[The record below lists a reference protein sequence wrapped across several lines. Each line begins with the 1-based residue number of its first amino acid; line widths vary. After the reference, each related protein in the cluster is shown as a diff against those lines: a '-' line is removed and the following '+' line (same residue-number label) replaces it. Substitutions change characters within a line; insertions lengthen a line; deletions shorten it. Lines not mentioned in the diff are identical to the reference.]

1 MEFQEKGKVTD
12 ALKKY
17 TRDLTKDAKDNKLD
31 PVIGREEE
39 ISRVIQILSRK
50 TKNNPV
56 LIGEPGVGKTA
67 IVEGLAQ
74 RIVKGDVPT
83 LLKDKRILE
92 LDMGSLMAGAM
103 YMGDYESRV
112 KAVVNEIQKSNGEI
126 ILFIDELHLIVGA
139 GKTGNN
145 SGMDVSNLLKPALAR
160 GELKAIGSTT
170 LNEYRQYIEKD
181 AALERR
187 FQRVLVSEPTI
198 DQTISILRGLKDR
211 FETYH
216 GVRIHDNALVSA
228 AKLSS
233 RYITDRYLPD
243 KAIDLVDEACA
254 SIKTELASIPIELDQ
269 VNRKVMQLEIET
281 SALEKEKDE
290 LKAYD
295 QEKLKKWQEDEIAKY
310 KKKAEEEA
318 GKIFRPTS
326 GTMWILDH
334 QTSPNET
341 GSNKFYF
348 GTNSHVAKAINDNLS
363 SMSLTRIDKSV
374 GIGQTLK
381 LNSLDP
387 NFKTFHFS
395 GDLKQAIDVIFH
407 ATDFIEED
415 QRPTEFLESKQKE
428 KFKNTGIYADFAVI
442 EIDFDKLLKNYKDN
456 NGNSSNSNFWVQKQG
471 QPITD
476 IYKDKEVK
484 DIVLDITNEYA
495 KLDEKDKVRFKSSS
509 YLEKEQY
516 PTIER
521 MISFNP
527 NNKTDLDKF
536 NSLESLYILGYP
548 SAKDDYYFD
557 KYEDQNQEA
566 IKKLDFSLWTNSD
579 QRYYNQASRKEGYP
593 QKYPNYLLDKG
604 EFLSY
609 QIGYRS
615 FIDKPGLTDA
625 FIASSRVGD
634 KLYKLNKKEY
644 FQYGLQIM
652 PRFYAP
658 SGGASGSSVRN
669 NKNELIG
676 VFHAANGSAKTG
688 LATVFRSPG
697 YNYQGLFGKYNLAE
711 YDLIYGGAKHQI
723 NSYRYSL
730 FRKYQNQSD
739 FKTALFKEGLDRNKG
754 IPEQFKFKENNFS
767 KDHSKYFKK

>member
-83 LLKDKRILE
+83 LLKNKRILE

-112 KAVVNEIQKSNGEI
+112 KAVVSEIQKSNGEI

-254 SIKTELASIPIELDQ
+254 SIRTELASVPIELDQ

-281 SALEKEKDE
+281 SALEKEKDDKSKE
-290 LKAYD
+290 R
-295 QEKLKKWQEDEIAKY
+295 WQEAKKELDSLKIEQANLNQKWEKEKEELSKINSLKSSIESLKQELETAQNDGNYKRAGEIQYSLLPSLEKNLALFEKQSGSKMISEEVTEHEIAKVVSKSTGILVDRLISSEKEKLLNLEDLL
-310 KKKAEEEA
+310 KKYVKGQDQAIKAVTSAIMRSRSGIKNPDKPIGSFLFLGPTGVGKTEVARSLADILFNSPKKMIRLDMSEYMEKHSVAKLIGAPPGYVGYEEGGRLTEA
-318 GKIFRPTS
+318 VRRNPYSIILFDEIEKAHSDVFNILLQ
-326 GTMWILDH
+326 ILDDGRL
-334 QTSPNET
+334 T
-341 GSNKFYF
+341 
-348 GTNSHVAKAINDNLS
+348 D
-363 SMSLTRIDKSV
+363 SLGKTID
-374 GIGQTLK
+374 
-381 LNSLDP
+381 
-387 NFKTFHFS
+387 
-395 GDLKQAIDVIFH
+395 
-407 ATDFIEED
+407 
-415 QRPTEFLESKQKE
+415 
-428 KFKNTGIYADFAVI
+428 FKNTIIVMTSNIASQYLLTNDEFAKVDDQKI
-442 EIDFDKLLKNYKDN
+442 QEELNQVFRPEFLNRIDNIVYFNALSVQTIGEIVDK
-456 NGNSSNSNFWVQKQG
+456 
-471 QPITD
+471 
-476 IYKDKEVK
+476 
-484 DIVLDITNEYA
+484 VLDELATR
-495 KLDEKDKVRFKSSS
+495 LQDEQNYFINFSEEAR
-509 YLEKEQY
+509 
-516 PTIER
+516 
-521 MISFNP
+521 
-527 NNKTDLDKF
+527 NKII
-536 NSLESLYILGYP
+536 N
-548 SAKDDYYFD
+548 
-557 KYEDQNQEA
+557 
-566 IKKLDFSLWTNSD
+566 
-579 QRYYNQASRKEGYP
+579 EGY
-593 QKYPNYLLDKG
+593 D
-604 EFLSY
+604 
-609 QIGYRS
+609 R
-615 FIDKPGLTDA
+615 
-625 FIASSRVGD
+625 
-634 KLYKLNKKEY
+634 
-644 FQYGLQIM
+644 
-652 PRFYAP
+652 
-658 SGGASGSSVRN
+658 
-669 NKNELIG
+669 
-676 VFHAANGSAKTG
+676 
-688 LATVFRSPG
+688 
-697 YNYQGLFGKYNLAE
+697 LFGARPIKRYIEKNIE
-711 YDLIYGGAKHQI
+711 TLIAHHIISGFLI
-723 NSYRYSL
+723 ENTRYIIDV
-730 FRKYQNQSD
+730 KNNQFVLEE
-739 FKTALFKEGLDRNKG
+739 FK
-754 IPEQFKFKENNFS
+754 QFN
-767 KDHSKYFKK
+767 

>member
-281 SALEKEKDE
+281 SALEKEKDDKSKERWQEAKKE
-290 LKAYD
+290 LDSLKIEQAT
-295 QEKLKKWQEDEIAKY
+295 LNKKWEKEKEELSKINLVKSSIENLKQELETAQNDGNYKRAGEIKYSLLPSLEKSLALFETQTGAKMISEEVTEQEIAKVVSKSTGILVDKLISSEKERLLNLEDLL
-310 KKKAEEEA
+310 KKYVKGQDQAIKAVTSAIMRSRSGIKNPDKPIGSFLFLGPTGVGKTEVARSLADILFNSPKKMIRLDMSEYMEKHSVAKLIGAPPGYVGYEEGGRLTEA
-318 GKIFRPTS
+318 VRRNPYSIILFDEIEKAHSDVFNILLQ
-326 GTMWILDH
+326 ILDDGRL
-334 QTSPNET
+334 T
-341 GSNKFYF
+341 
-348 GTNSHVAKAINDNLS
+348 D
-363 SMSLTRIDKSV
+363 SLGKTID
-374 GIGQTLK
+374 
-381 LNSLDP
+381 
-387 NFKTFHFS
+387 
-395 GDLKQAIDVIFH
+395 
-407 ATDFIEED
+407 
-415 QRPTEFLESKQKE
+415 
-428 KFKNTGIYADFAVI
+428 FKNTIIVMTSNIASQYLLTSDDFVQIDDQKIQAELNQTFRPEFLNRIDNIVYFNALSVQTI
-442 EIDFDKLLKNYKDN
+442 GEIVDK
-456 NGNSSNSNFWVQKQG
+456 F
-471 QPITD
+471 
-476 IYKDKEVK
+476 
-484 DIVLDITNEYA
+484 
-495 KLDEKDKVRFKSSS
+495 LDELITRLQD
-509 YLEKEQY
+509 EQNY
-516 PTIER
+516 FINFSEEAR
-521 MISFNP
+521 
-527 NNKTDLDKF
+527 NKII
-536 NSLESLYILGYP
+536 N
-548 SAKDDYYFD
+548 
-557 KYEDQNQEA
+557 
-566 IKKLDFSLWTNSD
+566 
-579 QRYYNQASRKEGYP
+579 EGY
-593 QKYPNYLLDKG
+593 D
-604 EFLSY
+604 
-609 QIGYRS
+609 R
-615 FIDKPGLTDA
+615 
-625 FIASSRVGD
+625 
-634 KLYKLNKKEY
+634 
-644 FQYGLQIM
+644 
-652 PRFYAP
+652 
-658 SGGASGSSVRN
+658 
-669 NKNELIG
+669 
-676 VFHAANGSAKTG
+676 
-688 LATVFRSPG
+688 
-697 YNYQGLFGKYNLAE
+697 LFGARPIKRYIEKNIE
-711 YDLIYGGAKHQI
+711 TLIAHYIISGLI
-723 NSYRYSL
+723 SESTRYL
-730 FRKYQNQSD
+730 IDVKNNQFILEE
-739 FKTALFKEGLDRNKG
+739 FK
-754 IPEQFKFKENNFS
+754 QFN
-767 KDHSKYFKK
+767 

>member
-281 SALEKEKDE
+281 SALEKEKDDKSKERWQEAKKE
-290 LKAYD
+290 LDSLKIEQAT
-295 QEKLKKWQEDEIAKY
+295 LNKKWEKEKEELSKINLVKSSIENLKQELETAQNDGNYKRAGEIKYSLLPSLEKNLALFETQTGAKMISEEVTEQEIAKVVSKSTGILVDKLISSEKERLLNLEDLL
-310 KKKAEEEA
+310 KKYVKGQDQAIKAVTSAIMRSRSGIKNPDKPIGSFLFLGPTGVGKTEVARSLADILFNSPKKMIRLDMSEYMEKHSVAKLIGAPPGYVGYEEGGRLTEA
-318 GKIFRPTS
+318 VRRNPYSIILFDEIEKAHSDVFNILLQ
-326 GTMWILDH
+326 ILDDGRL
-334 QTSPNET
+334 T
-341 GSNKFYF
+341 
-348 GTNSHVAKAINDNLS
+348 D
-363 SMSLTRIDKSV
+363 SLGKTID
-374 GIGQTLK
+374 
-381 LNSLDP
+381 
-387 NFKTFHFS
+387 
-395 GDLKQAIDVIFH
+395 
-407 ATDFIEED
+407 
-415 QRPTEFLESKQKE
+415 
-428 KFKNTGIYADFAVI
+428 FKNTIIVMTSNIASQYLLTSDDFVQIDDQKIQAELNQTFRPEFLNRIDNIVYFNALSVQTI
-442 EIDFDKLLKNYKDN
+442 GEIVDKLLDELITRLQDEQNYFI
-456 NGNSSNSNFWVQKQG
+456 NFS
-471 QPITD
+471 
-476 IYKDKEVK
+476 E
-484 DIVLDITNEYA
+484 EA
-495 KLDEKDKVRFKSSS
+495 R
-509 YLEKEQY
+509 
-516 PTIER
+516 
-521 MISFNP
+521 
-527 NNKTDLDKF
+527 NKII
-536 NSLESLYILGYP
+536 N
-548 SAKDDYYFD
+548 
-557 KYEDQNQEA
+557 
-566 IKKLDFSLWTNSD
+566 
-579 QRYYNQASRKEGYP
+579 EGY
-593 QKYPNYLLDKG
+593 D
-604 EFLSY
+604 
-609 QIGYRS
+609 R
-615 FIDKPGLTDA
+615 
-625 FIASSRVGD
+625 
-634 KLYKLNKKEY
+634 
-644 FQYGLQIM
+644 
-652 PRFYAP
+652 
-658 SGGASGSSVRN
+658 
-669 NKNELIG
+669 
-676 VFHAANGSAKTG
+676 
-688 LATVFRSPG
+688 
-697 YNYQGLFGKYNLAE
+697 LFGARPIKRYIEKNIE
-711 YDLIYGGAKHQI
+711 TLIAHYIISGLI
-723 NSYRYSL
+723 SESTRYL
-730 FRKYQNQSD
+730 IDVKNNQFILEE
-739 FKTALFKEGLDRNKG
+739 FK
-754 IPEQFKFKENNFS
+754 QFN
-767 KDHSKYFKK
+767 

>member
-281 SALEKEKDE
+281 SALEKEKDDKSKERWQEAKKE
-290 LKAYD
+290 LDSLKIEQAT
-295 QEKLKKWQEDEIAKY
+295 LNKKWEKEKEELSKINFVKSSIENLKQELETAQNDGNYKRAGEIKYSLLPSLEKSLALFETQTGAKMISEEVTEQEIAKVVSKSTGILVDKLISSEKERLLNLEDLL
-310 KKKAEEEA
+310 KKYVKGQDQAIKAVTSAIMRSRSGIKNPDKPIGSFLFLGPTGVGKTEVARSLADILFNSPKKMIRLDMSEYMEKHSVAKLIGAPPGYVGYEEGGRLTEA
-318 GKIFRPTS
+318 VRRNPYSIILFDEIEKAHSDVFNILLQ
-326 GTMWILDH
+326 ILDDGRL
-334 QTSPNET
+334 T
-341 GSNKFYF
+341 
-348 GTNSHVAKAINDNLS
+348 D
-363 SMSLTRIDKSV
+363 SLGKTID
-374 GIGQTLK
+374 
-381 LNSLDP
+381 
-387 NFKTFHFS
+387 
-395 GDLKQAIDVIFH
+395 
-407 ATDFIEED
+407 
-415 QRPTEFLESKQKE
+415 
-428 KFKNTGIYADFAVI
+428 FKNTIIVMTSNIASQYLLTSDDFVQIDDQKIQAELNQTFRPEFLNRIDNIVYFNALSVQTI
-442 EIDFDKLLKNYKDN
+442 GEIVDKLLDELITRLQDEQNYFI
-456 NGNSSNSNFWVQKQG
+456 NFS
-471 QPITD
+471 
-476 IYKDKEVK
+476 E
-484 DIVLDITNEYA
+484 EA
-495 KLDEKDKVRFKSSS
+495 R
-509 YLEKEQY
+509 
-516 PTIER
+516 
-521 MISFNP
+521 
-527 NNKTDLDKF
+527 NKII
-536 NSLESLYILGYP
+536 N
-548 SAKDDYYFD
+548 
-557 KYEDQNQEA
+557 
-566 IKKLDFSLWTNSD
+566 
-579 QRYYNQASRKEGYP
+579 EGY
-593 QKYPNYLLDKG
+593 D
-604 EFLSY
+604 
-609 QIGYRS
+609 R
-615 FIDKPGLTDA
+615 
-625 FIASSRVGD
+625 
-634 KLYKLNKKEY
+634 
-644 FQYGLQIM
+644 
-652 PRFYAP
+652 
-658 SGGASGSSVRN
+658 
-669 NKNELIG
+669 
-676 VFHAANGSAKTG
+676 
-688 LATVFRSPG
+688 
-697 YNYQGLFGKYNLAE
+697 LFGARPIKRYIEKNIE
-711 YDLIYGGAKHQI
+711 TLIAHYIISGLI
-723 NSYRYSL
+723 SESTRYL
-730 FRKYQNQSD
+730 IDVKNNQFILEE
-739 FKTALFKEGLDRNKG
+739 FK
-754 IPEQFKFKENNFS
+754 QFN
-767 KDHSKYFKK
+767 

>member
-1 MEFQEKGKVTD
+1 MEFQEKGKITD

-83 LLKDKRILE
+83 LLKNKRILE

-112 KAVVNEIQKSNGEI
+112 KAVVSEIQKSNGEI

-254 SIKTELASIPIELDQ
+254 SIRTELASVPIELDQ

-281 SALEKEKDE
+281 SALEKEKDDKSKE
-290 LKAYD
+290 R
-295 QEKLKKWQEDEIAKY
+295 WQEAKKELDSLKIEQANLNQKWEKEKEELSKINSLKSSIESLKQELETAQNDGNYKRAGEIQYSLLPSLEKNLALFEKQSGSKMISEEVTEHEIAKVVSKSTGILVDRLISSEKEKLLNLEDLL
-310 KKKAEEEA
+310 KKYVKGQDQAIKAVTSAIMRSRSGIKNPDKPIGSFLFLGPTGVGKTEVARSLADILFNSPKKMIRLDMSEYMEKHSVAKLIGAPPGYVGYEEGGRLTEA
-318 GKIFRPTS
+318 VRRNPYSIILFDEIEKAHSDVFNILLQ
-326 GTMWILDH
+326 ILDDGRL
-334 QTSPNET
+334 T
-341 GSNKFYF
+341 
-348 GTNSHVAKAINDNLS
+348 D
-363 SMSLTRIDKSV
+363 SLGKTID
-374 GIGQTLK
+374 
-381 LNSLDP
+381 
-387 NFKTFHFS
+387 
-395 GDLKQAIDVIFH
+395 
-407 ATDFIEED
+407 
-415 QRPTEFLESKQKE
+415 
-428 KFKNTGIYADFAVI
+428 FKNTIIVMTSNIASQYLLTNDEFAKVDDQKI
-442 EIDFDKLLKNYKDN
+442 QEELNQVFRPEFLNRIDNIVYFNALSVQTIGEIVDK
-456 NGNSSNSNFWVQKQG
+456 
-471 QPITD
+471 
-476 IYKDKEVK
+476 
-484 DIVLDITNEYA
+484 VLDELATR
-495 KLDEKDKVRFKSSS
+495 LQDEQNYFINFSEEAR
-509 YLEKEQY
+509 
-516 PTIER
+516 
-521 MISFNP
+521 
-527 NNKTDLDKF
+527 NKII
-536 NSLESLYILGYP
+536 N
-548 SAKDDYYFD
+548 
-557 KYEDQNQEA
+557 
-566 IKKLDFSLWTNSD
+566 
-579 QRYYNQASRKEGYP
+579 EGY
-593 QKYPNYLLDKG
+593 D
-604 EFLSY
+604 
-609 QIGYRS
+609 R
-615 FIDKPGLTDA
+615 
-625 FIASSRVGD
+625 
-634 KLYKLNKKEY
+634 
-644 FQYGLQIM
+644 
-652 PRFYAP
+652 
-658 SGGASGSSVRN
+658 
-669 NKNELIG
+669 
-676 VFHAANGSAKTG
+676 
-688 LATVFRSPG
+688 
-697 YNYQGLFGKYNLAE
+697 LFGARPIKRYIEKNIE
-711 YDLIYGGAKHQI
+711 TLIAHHIISGFLI
-723 NSYRYSL
+723 ENTRYIIDV
-730 FRKYQNQSD
+730 KNNQFVLEE
-739 FKTALFKEGLDRNKG
+739 FK
-754 IPEQFKFKENNFS
+754 QFN
-767 KDHSKYFKK
+767 

>member
-83 LLKDKRILE
+83 LLKNKRILE

-254 SIKTELASIPIELDQ
+254 SIRTELASVPIELDQ

-281 SALEKEKDE
+281 SALEKEKDDKSKE
-290 LKAYD
+290 R
-295 QEKLKKWQEDEIAKY
+295 WQEAKKELDSLKIEQASLNEKWEKEKEELSRINSVKSSIESLKQELETAQNDGNYKRAGEIQYSLLPSLEKNLALFEKQTGSKMISEEVTEHEIAKVVSKSTGILVDRLISSEKEKLLNLEDLL
-310 KKKAEEEA
+310 KKYVKGQDQAIKAVTSAIMRSRSGIKNPDKPIGSFLFLGPTGVGKTEVARSLADILFNSPKKMIRLDMSEYMEKHSVAKLIGAPPGYVGYEEGGRLTEA
-318 GKIFRPTS
+318 VRRNPYSIVLFDEIEKAHTDVFNILLQ
-326 GTMWILDH
+326 ILDDGRL
-334 QTSPNET
+334 T
-341 GSNKFYF
+341 
-348 GTNSHVAKAINDNLS
+348 D
-363 SMSLTRIDKSV
+363 SLGKTID
-374 GIGQTLK
+374 
-381 LNSLDP
+381 
-387 NFKTFHFS
+387 
-395 GDLKQAIDVIFH
+395 
-407 ATDFIEED
+407 
-415 QRPTEFLESKQKE
+415 
-428 KFKNTGIYADFAVI
+428 FKNTIIVMTSNIASQYLLTSDELVQVDDHKIQEELNKVFRPEFLNRIDNIVYFNALSVQTIG
-442 EIDFDKLLKNYKDN
+442 EI
-456 NGNSSNSNFWVQKQG
+456 V
-471 QPITD
+471 
-476 IYKDKEVK
+476 
-484 DIVLDITNEYA
+484 
-495 KLDEKDKVRFKSSS
+495 DKV
-509 YLEKEQY
+509 LEELSTRLQDEQNY
-516 PTIER
+516 FINFSEEAR
-521 MISFNP
+521 
-527 NNKTDLDKF
+527 NKII
-536 NSLESLYILGYP
+536 N
-548 SAKDDYYFD
+548 
-557 KYEDQNQEA
+557 
-566 IKKLDFSLWTNSD
+566 
-579 QRYYNQASRKEGYP
+579 EGY
-593 QKYPNYLLDKG
+593 D
-604 EFLSY
+604 
-609 QIGYRS
+609 R
-615 FIDKPGLTDA
+615 
-625 FIASSRVGD
+625 
-634 KLYKLNKKEY
+634 
-644 FQYGLQIM
+644 
-652 PRFYAP
+652 
-658 SGGASGSSVRN
+658 
-669 NKNELIG
+669 
-676 VFHAANGSAKTG
+676 
-688 LATVFRSPG
+688 
-697 YNYQGLFGKYNLAE
+697 LFGARPIKRYIEKNIE
-711 YDLIYGGAKHQI
+711 TLIAHYIISGEVVE
-723 NSYRYSL
+723 NTRYL
-730 FRKYQNQSD
+730 IDVKNNQFTLEE
-739 FKTALFKEGLDRNKG
+739 FK
-754 IPEQFKFKENNFS
+754 QFN
-767 KDHSKYFKK
+767 

>member
-83 LLKDKRILE
+83 LLKNKRILE
-92 LDMGSLMAGAM
+92 LYMGSLMAGAM

-254 SIKTELASIPIELDQ
+254 SIRTELASVPIELDQ

-281 SALEKEKDE
+281 SALEKEKDDKSKE
-290 LKAYD
+290 R
-295 QEKLKKWQEDEIAKY
+295 WQEAKKELDSLKIEQASLNEKWEKEKEELSRINSVKSSIESLKQELETAQNDGNYKRAGEIQYSLLPSLEKSLALFEKQTGSKMISEEVTEHEIAKVVSKSTGILVDRLISSEKEKLLNLEDLL
-310 KKKAEEEA
+310 KKYVKGQDQAIKAVTSAIMRSRSGIKNPDKPIGSFLFLGPTGVGKTEVARSLADILFNSPKKMIRLDMSEYMEKHSVAKLIGAPPGYVGYEEGGRLTEA
-318 GKIFRPTS
+318 VRRNPYSIVLFDEIEKAHTNVFNILLQ
-326 GTMWILDH
+326 ILDDGRL
-334 QTSPNET
+334 T
-341 GSNKFYF
+341 
-348 GTNSHVAKAINDNLS
+348 D
-363 SMSLTRIDKSV
+363 SLGKTID
-374 GIGQTLK
+374 
-381 LNSLDP
+381 
-387 NFKTFHFS
+387 
-395 GDLKQAIDVIFH
+395 
-407 ATDFIEED
+407 
-415 QRPTEFLESKQKE
+415 
-428 KFKNTGIYADFAVI
+428 FKNTIIVMTSNIASQYLLTSDELVQVDDQKIQEELNKVFRPEFLNRIDNIVYFNALSVQTIG
-442 EIDFDKLLKNYKDN
+442 EI
-456 NGNSSNSNFWVQKQG
+456 V
-471 QPITD
+471 
-476 IYKDKEVK
+476 
-484 DIVLDITNEYA
+484 
-495 KLDEKDKVRFKSSS
+495 DKV
-509 YLEKEQY
+509 LEELSTRLQDEQNY
-516 PTIER
+516 FINFSEEAR
-521 MISFNP
+521 
-527 NNKTDLDKF
+527 NKII
-536 NSLESLYILGYP
+536 N
-548 SAKDDYYFD
+548 
-557 KYEDQNQEA
+557 
-566 IKKLDFSLWTNSD
+566 
-579 QRYYNQASRKEGYP
+579 EGY
-593 QKYPNYLLDKG
+593 D
-604 EFLSY
+604 
-609 QIGYRS
+609 R
-615 FIDKPGLTDA
+615 
-625 FIASSRVGD
+625 
-634 KLYKLNKKEY
+634 
-644 FQYGLQIM
+644 
-652 PRFYAP
+652 
-658 SGGASGSSVRN
+658 
-669 NKNELIG
+669 
-676 VFHAANGSAKTG
+676 
-688 LATVFRSPG
+688 
-697 YNYQGLFGKYNLAE
+697 LFGARPIKRYIEKNIE
-711 YDLIYGGAKHQI
+711 TLIAHYIISGEVVE
-723 NSYRYSL
+723 NTRYL
-730 FRKYQNQSD
+730 IDVKNNQFTLEE
-739 FKTALFKEGLDRNKG
+739 FK
-754 IPEQFKFKENNFS
+754 QFN
-767 KDHSKYFKK
+767 

>member
-83 LLKDKRILE
+83 LLKNKRILE

-112 KAVVNEIQKSNGEI
+112 KSVVNEIQKSNGEI

-187 FQRVLVSEPTI
+187 FQRVLVNEPTV

-254 SIKTELASIPIELDQ
+254 SIKTELASVPIELDQ

-281 SALEKEKDE
+281 SALEKEKDDKSKE
-290 LKAYD
+290 R
-295 QEKLKKWQEDEIAKY
+295 WQEAKKELDSLKIEQANLNQKWEKEKEQLNKINSVKSSIENLKQELETAQNDGNYKRAGEIQYSLLPSLEKSLVLFEIQSGTKMISEEVTEQEIAKVVSKSTGILVDKLISSEKERLLNLEDLL
-310 KKKAEEEA
+310 KKYVKGQDQAIKAVTSAIMRSRSGIKNPDKPIGSFLFLGPTGVGKTEVARSLADILFNSPKKMIRLDMSEYMEKHSVAKLIGAPPGYVGYEEGGRLTEA
-318 GKIFRPTS
+318 VRRNPYSIILFDEIEKAHSDVFNILLQ
-326 GTMWILDH
+326 ILDDGRL
-334 QTSPNET
+334 T
-341 GSNKFYF
+341 
-348 GTNSHVAKAINDNLS
+348 D
-363 SMSLTRIDKSV
+363 SLGKTID
-374 GIGQTLK
+374 
-381 LNSLDP
+381 
-387 NFKTFHFS
+387 
-395 GDLKQAIDVIFH
+395 
-407 ATDFIEED
+407 
-415 QRPTEFLESKQKE
+415 
-428 KFKNTGIYADFAVI
+428 FKNTIIVMTSNIASQYLLTSDDYVQIDDQKIQAELNQTFRPEFLNRIDNIVYFNALSVQTIG
-442 EIDFDKLLKNYKDN
+442 EIVDKLLDELITRLQDEQNYFI
-456 NGNSSNSNFWVQKQG
+456 NFS
-471 QPITD
+471 
-476 IYKDKEVK
+476 E
-484 DIVLDITNEYA
+484 EA
-495 KLDEKDKVRFKSSS
+495 R
-509 YLEKEQY
+509 
-516 PTIER
+516 
-521 MISFNP
+521 
-527 NNKTDLDKF
+527 NKII
-536 NSLESLYILGYP
+536 N
-548 SAKDDYYFD
+548 
-557 KYEDQNQEA
+557 
-566 IKKLDFSLWTNSD
+566 
-579 QRYYNQASRKEGYP
+579 EGY
-593 QKYPNYLLDKG
+593 D
-604 EFLSY
+604 
-609 QIGYRS
+609 R
-615 FIDKPGLTDA
+615 
-625 FIASSRVGD
+625 
-634 KLYKLNKKEY
+634 
-644 FQYGLQIM
+644 
-652 PRFYAP
+652 
-658 SGGASGSSVRN
+658 
-669 NKNELIG
+669 
-676 VFHAANGSAKTG
+676 
-688 LATVFRSPG
+688 
-697 YNYQGLFGKYNLAE
+697 LFGARPIKRYIEKNIE
-711 YDLIYGGAKHQI
+711 TLIAHYIISGLI
-723 NSYRYSL
+723 SESTRYL
-730 FRKYQNQSD
+730 ID
-739 FKTALFKEGLDRNKG
+739 V
-754 IPEQFKFKENNFS
+754 ENNQFVLEE
-767 KDHSKYFKK
+767 FKQFN

>member
-83 LLKDKRILE
+83 LLKNKRILE

-254 SIKTELASIPIELDQ
+254 SIRTELASVPIELDQ

-281 SALEKEKDE
+281 SALEKEKDDKSKE
-290 LKAYD
+290 R
-295 QEKLKKWQEDEIAKY
+295 WQEAKKELDSLKIEQTSLNEKWEKEKEELSRINSVKSSIESLKQELETAQNDGNYKRAGEIQYSLLPSLEKSLALFEKQTGSKMISEEVTEHEIAKVVSKSTGILVDRLISSEKEKLLNLEDLL
-310 KKKAEEEA
+310 KKYVKGQDQAIKAVTSAIMRSRSGIKNPDKPIGSFLFLGPTGVGKTEVARSLADILFNSPKKMIRLDMSEYMEKHSVAKLIGAPPGYVGYEEGGRLTEA
-318 GKIFRPTS
+318 VRRNPYSIVLFDEIEKAHTDVFNILLQ
-326 GTMWILDH
+326 ILDDGRL
-334 QTSPNET
+334 T
-341 GSNKFYF
+341 
-348 GTNSHVAKAINDNLS
+348 D
-363 SMSLTRIDKSV
+363 SLGKTID
-374 GIGQTLK
+374 
-381 LNSLDP
+381 
-387 NFKTFHFS
+387 
-395 GDLKQAIDVIFH
+395 
-407 ATDFIEED
+407 
-415 QRPTEFLESKQKE
+415 
-428 KFKNTGIYADFAVI
+428 FKNTIIVMTSNIASQYLLTSDELVQVDDQKIQEELNKVFRPEFLNRIDNIVYFNALSVQTIG
-442 EIDFDKLLKNYKDN
+442 EI
-456 NGNSSNSNFWVQKQG
+456 V
-471 QPITD
+471 
-476 IYKDKEVK
+476 
-484 DIVLDITNEYA
+484 
-495 KLDEKDKVRFKSSS
+495 DKV
-509 YLEKEQY
+509 LEELSTRLQDEQNY
-516 PTIER
+516 FINFSEEAR
-521 MISFNP
+521 
-527 NNKTDLDKF
+527 NKII
-536 NSLESLYILGYP
+536 N
-548 SAKDDYYFD
+548 
-557 KYEDQNQEA
+557 
-566 IKKLDFSLWTNSD
+566 
-579 QRYYNQASRKEGYP
+579 EGY
-593 QKYPNYLLDKG
+593 D
-604 EFLSY
+604 
-609 QIGYRS
+609 R
-615 FIDKPGLTDA
+615 
-625 FIASSRVGD
+625 
-634 KLYKLNKKEY
+634 
-644 FQYGLQIM
+644 
-652 PRFYAP
+652 
-658 SGGASGSSVRN
+658 
-669 NKNELIG
+669 
-676 VFHAANGSAKTG
+676 
-688 LATVFRSPG
+688 
-697 YNYQGLFGKYNLAE
+697 LFGARPIKRYIEKNIE
-711 YDLIYGGAKHQI
+711 TLIAHYIISGEVVE
-723 NSYRYSL
+723 NTRYL
-730 FRKYQNQSD
+730 IDVKNNQFTLEE
-739 FKTALFKEGLDRNKG
+739 FK
-754 IPEQFKFKENNFS
+754 QFN
-767 KDHSKYFKK
+767 

>member
-281 SALEKEKDE
+281 SALEKEKDDKSKERWQEAKKE
-290 LKAYD
+290 LDSLKIEQAT
-295 QEKLKKWQEDEIAKY
+295 LNKKWEKEKEELSKINLVKSSIENLKQELETAQNDGNYKRAGEIKYSLLPSLEKSLALFETQTGAKMISEEVTEQEIAKVVSKSTGILVDKLISSEKERLLNLEDLL
-310 KKKAEEEA
+310 KKYVKGQDQAIKAVTSAIMRSRSGIKNPDKPIGSFLFLGPTGVGKTEVARSLADILFNSPKKMIRLDMSEYMEKHSVAKLIGAPPGYVGYEEGGRLTEA
-318 GKIFRPTS
+318 VRRNPYSIILFDEIEKAHSDVFNILLQ
-326 GTMWILDH
+326 ILDDGRL
-334 QTSPNET
+334 T
-341 GSNKFYF
+341 
-348 GTNSHVAKAINDNLS
+348 D
-363 SMSLTRIDKSV
+363 SLGKTID
-374 GIGQTLK
+374 
-381 LNSLDP
+381 
-387 NFKTFHFS
+387 
-395 GDLKQAIDVIFH
+395 
-407 ATDFIEED
+407 
-415 QRPTEFLESKQKE
+415 
-428 KFKNTGIYADFAVI
+428 FKNTIIVMTSNIASQYLLTSDDFVQIDDQKIQAELNQTFRPEFLNRIDNIVYFNALSVQTI
-442 EIDFDKLLKNYKDN
+442 GEIVDKLLDELITRLQDEQNYFI
-456 NGNSSNSNFWVQKQG
+456 NFS
-471 QPITD
+471 
-476 IYKDKEVK
+476 E
-484 DIVLDITNEYA
+484 EA
-495 KLDEKDKVRFKSSS
+495 R
-509 YLEKEQY
+509 
-516 PTIER
+516 
-521 MISFNP
+521 
-527 NNKTDLDKF
+527 NKII
-536 NSLESLYILGYP
+536 N
-548 SAKDDYYFD
+548 
-557 KYEDQNQEA
+557 
-566 IKKLDFSLWTNSD
+566 
-579 QRYYNQASRKEGYP
+579 EGY
-593 QKYPNYLLDKG
+593 D
-604 EFLSY
+604 
-609 QIGYRS
+609 R
-615 FIDKPGLTDA
+615 
-625 FIASSRVGD
+625 
-634 KLYKLNKKEY
+634 
-644 FQYGLQIM
+644 
-652 PRFYAP
+652 
-658 SGGASGSSVRN
+658 
-669 NKNELIG
+669 
-676 VFHAANGSAKTG
+676 
-688 LATVFRSPG
+688 
-697 YNYQGLFGKYNLAE
+697 LFGARPIKRYIEKNIE
-711 YDLIYGGAKHQI
+711 TLIAHYIISGLI
-723 NSYRYSL
+723 SESTRYL
-730 FRKYQNQSD
+730 IDVKNNQFILEE
-739 FKTALFKEGLDRNKG
+739 FK
-754 IPEQFKFKENNFS
+754 QFN
-767 KDHSKYFKK
+767 

>member
-83 LLKDKRILE
+83 LLKNKRILE

-112 KAVVNEIQKSNGEI
+112 KAVVSEIQKSNGEI

-254 SIKTELASIPIELDQ
+254 SIRTELASVPIELDQ

-281 SALEKEKDE
+281 SALEKEKDDKSKE
-290 LKAYD
+290 R
-295 QEKLKKWQEDEIAKY
+295 WQEAKKELDSLKIEQASLNEKWEKEKEELSRINSVKSSIESLKQELETAQNDGNYKRAGEIQYSLLPSLEKSLALFEKQTGSKMISEEVTEHEIAKVVSKSTGILVDRLISSEKEKLLNLEDLL
-310 KKKAEEEA
+310 KKYVKGQDQAIKAVTSAIMRSRSGIKNPDKPIGSFLFLGPTGVGKTEVARSLADILFNSPKKMIRLDMSEYMEKHSVAKLIGAPPGYVGYEEGGRLTEA
-318 GKIFRPTS
+318 VRRNPYSIVLFDEIEKAHTDVFNILLQ
-326 GTMWILDH
+326 ILDDGRL
-334 QTSPNET
+334 T
-341 GSNKFYF
+341 
-348 GTNSHVAKAINDNLS
+348 D
-363 SMSLTRIDKSV
+363 SLGKTID
-374 GIGQTLK
+374 
-381 LNSLDP
+381 
-387 NFKTFHFS
+387 
-395 GDLKQAIDVIFH
+395 
-407 ATDFIEED
+407 
-415 QRPTEFLESKQKE
+415 
-428 KFKNTGIYADFAVI
+428 FKNTIIVMTSNIASQYLLTSDELVQVDDQKIQEELNKVFRPEFLNRIDNIVYFNALSVQTIG
-442 EIDFDKLLKNYKDN
+442 EI
-456 NGNSSNSNFWVQKQG
+456 V
-471 QPITD
+471 
-476 IYKDKEVK
+476 
-484 DIVLDITNEYA
+484 
-495 KLDEKDKVRFKSSS
+495 DKV
-509 YLEKEQY
+509 LEELSTRLQDEQNY
-516 PTIER
+516 FINFSEEAR
-521 MISFNP
+521 
-527 NNKTDLDKF
+527 NKII
-536 NSLESLYILGYP
+536 N
-548 SAKDDYYFD
+548 
-557 KYEDQNQEA
+557 
-566 IKKLDFSLWTNSD
+566 
-579 QRYYNQASRKEGYP
+579 EGY
-593 QKYPNYLLDKG
+593 D
-604 EFLSY
+604 
-609 QIGYRS
+609 R
-615 FIDKPGLTDA
+615 
-625 FIASSRVGD
+625 
-634 KLYKLNKKEY
+634 
-644 FQYGLQIM
+644 
-652 PRFYAP
+652 
-658 SGGASGSSVRN
+658 
-669 NKNELIG
+669 
-676 VFHAANGSAKTG
+676 
-688 LATVFRSPG
+688 
-697 YNYQGLFGKYNLAE
+697 LFGARPIKRYIEKNIE
-711 YDLIYGGAKHQI
+711 TLIAHYIISGEVVE
-723 NSYRYSL
+723 NTRYL
-730 FRKYQNQSD
+730 IDVKNNQFTLEE
-739 FKTALFKEGLDRNKG
+739 FK
-754 IPEQFKFKENNFS
+754 QFN
-767 KDHSKYFKK
+767 

>member
-83 LLKDKRILE
+83 LLKNKRILE

-145 SGMDVSNLLKPALAR
+145 SGMDVSNLLKPALAI

-254 SIKTELASIPIELDQ
+254 SIRTELASVPIELDQ

-281 SALEKEKDE
+281 SALEKEKDDKSKE
-290 LKAYD
+290 R
-295 QEKLKKWQEDEIAKY
+295 WQEAKKELDSLKIEQASLNEKWEKEKEELSRINSVKSSIESLKQELETAQNDGNYKRAGEIQYSLLPSLEKSLALFEKQTGSKMISEEVTEHEIAKVVSKSTGILVDRLISSEKEKLLNLEDLL
-310 KKKAEEEA
+310 KKYVKGQDQAIKAVTSAIMRSRSGIKNPDKPIGSFLFLGPTGVGKTEVARSLADILFNSPKKMIRLDMSEYMEKHSVAKLIGAPPGYVGYEEGGRLTEA
-318 GKIFRPTS
+318 VRRNPYSIVLFDEIEKAHTDVFNILLQ
-326 GTMWILDH
+326 ILDDGRL
-334 QTSPNET
+334 T
-341 GSNKFYF
+341 
-348 GTNSHVAKAINDNLS
+348 D
-363 SMSLTRIDKSV
+363 SLGKTID
-374 GIGQTLK
+374 
-381 LNSLDP
+381 
-387 NFKTFHFS
+387 
-395 GDLKQAIDVIFH
+395 
-407 ATDFIEED
+407 
-415 QRPTEFLESKQKE
+415 
-428 KFKNTGIYADFAVI
+428 FKNTIIVMTSNIASQYLLTSDELVQVDDQKIQEELNKVFRPEFLNRIDNIVYFNALSVQTIG
-442 EIDFDKLLKNYKDN
+442 EI
-456 NGNSSNSNFWVQKQG
+456 V
-471 QPITD
+471 
-476 IYKDKEVK
+476 
-484 DIVLDITNEYA
+484 
-495 KLDEKDKVRFKSSS
+495 DKV
-509 YLEKEQY
+509 LEELSTRLQDEQNY
-516 PTIER
+516 FINFSEEAR
-521 MISFNP
+521 
-527 NNKTDLDKF
+527 NKII
-536 NSLESLYILGYP
+536 N
-548 SAKDDYYFD
+548 
-557 KYEDQNQEA
+557 
-566 IKKLDFSLWTNSD
+566 
-579 QRYYNQASRKEGYP
+579 EGY
-593 QKYPNYLLDKG
+593 D
-604 EFLSY
+604 
-609 QIGYRS
+609 R
-615 FIDKPGLTDA
+615 
-625 FIASSRVGD
+625 
-634 KLYKLNKKEY
+634 
-644 FQYGLQIM
+644 
-652 PRFYAP
+652 
-658 SGGASGSSVRN
+658 
-669 NKNELIG
+669 
-676 VFHAANGSAKTG
+676 
-688 LATVFRSPG
+688 
-697 YNYQGLFGKYNLAE
+697 LFGARPIKRYIEKNIE
-711 YDLIYGGAKHQI
+711 TLIAHYIISGEVVE
-723 NSYRYSL
+723 NTRYL
-730 FRKYQNQSD
+730 IDVKNNQFTLEE
-739 FKTALFKEGLDRNKG
+739 FK
-754 IPEQFKFKENNFS
+754 QFN
-767 KDHSKYFKK
+767 

>member
-83 LLKDKRILE
+83 LLKNKRILE

-112 KAVVNEIQKSNGEI
+112 KSVVNEIQKSNGEI

-187 FQRVLVSEPTI
+187 FQRVLVNEPTV

-254 SIKTELASIPIELDQ
+254 SIKTELASVPIELDQ

-281 SALEKEKDE
+281 SALEKEKDDKSKE
-290 LKAYD
+290 R
-295 QEKLKKWQEDEIAKY
+295 WQEAKKELDSLKIEQANLNQKWEKEKEQLNKINSVKSNIENLKQELETAQNDGNYKRAGEIQYSLLPSLEKSLVLFEIQSGTKMISEEVTEQEIAKVVSKSTGILVDKLISSEKERLLNLEDLL
-310 KKKAEEEA
+310 KKYVKGQDQAIKAVTSAIMRSRSGIKNPDKPIGSFLFLGPTGVGKTEVARSLADILFNSPKKMIRLDMSEYMEKHSVAKLIGAPPGYVGYEEGGRLTEA
-318 GKIFRPTS
+318 VRRNPYSIILFDEIEKAHSDVFNILLQ
-326 GTMWILDH
+326 ILDDGRL
-334 QTSPNET
+334 T
-341 GSNKFYF
+341 
-348 GTNSHVAKAINDNLS
+348 D
-363 SMSLTRIDKSV
+363 SLGKTID
-374 GIGQTLK
+374 
-381 LNSLDP
+381 
-387 NFKTFHFS
+387 
-395 GDLKQAIDVIFH
+395 
-407 ATDFIEED
+407 
-415 QRPTEFLESKQKE
+415 
-428 KFKNTGIYADFAVI
+428 FKNTIIVMTSNIASQYLLTSDDYVQIDDQKIQAELNQTFRPEFLNRIDNIVYFNALSVQTIG
-442 EIDFDKLLKNYKDN
+442 EIVDKLLDELITRLQDEQNYFI
-456 NGNSSNSNFWVQKQG
+456 NFS
-471 QPITD
+471 
-476 IYKDKEVK
+476 E
-484 DIVLDITNEYA
+484 EA
-495 KLDEKDKVRFKSSS
+495 R
-509 YLEKEQY
+509 
-516 PTIER
+516 
-521 MISFNP
+521 
-527 NNKTDLDKF
+527 NKII
-536 NSLESLYILGYP
+536 N
-548 SAKDDYYFD
+548 
-557 KYEDQNQEA
+557 
-566 IKKLDFSLWTNSD
+566 
-579 QRYYNQASRKEGYP
+579 EGY
-593 QKYPNYLLDKG
+593 D
-604 EFLSY
+604 
-609 QIGYRS
+609 R
-615 FIDKPGLTDA
+615 
-625 FIASSRVGD
+625 
-634 KLYKLNKKEY
+634 
-644 FQYGLQIM
+644 
-652 PRFYAP
+652 
-658 SGGASGSSVRN
+658 
-669 NKNELIG
+669 
-676 VFHAANGSAKTG
+676 
-688 LATVFRSPG
+688 
-697 YNYQGLFGKYNLAE
+697 LFGARPIKRYIEKNIE
-711 YDLIYGGAKHQI
+711 TLIAHYIISGLI
-723 NSYRYSL
+723 SESTRYL
-730 FRKYQNQSD
+730 ID
-739 FKTALFKEGLDRNKG
+739 V
-754 IPEQFKFKENNFS
+754 ENNQFVLEE
-767 KDHSKYFKK
+767 FKQFN

>member
-83 LLKDKRILE
+83 LLKNKRILE

-112 KAVVNEIQKSNGEI
+112 KAVVSEIQKSNGEI

-254 SIKTELASIPIELDQ
+254 SIRTELASVPIELDQ

-281 SALEKEKDE
+281 SALEKEKDDKSKE
-290 LKAYD
+290 R
-295 QEKLKKWQEDEIAKY
+295 WQEAKKELDSLKIEQANLNQKWEKEKEELSKINSLKSSIENLKQELETAQNDGNYKRAGEIQYSLLPSLEKNLALFEKQSGSKMISEEVTEHEIAKVVSKSTGILVDRLISSEKEKLLNLEDLL
-310 KKKAEEEA
+310 KKYVKGQDQAIKAVTSAIMRSRSGIKNPDKPIGSFLFLGPTGVGKTEVARSLADILFNSPKKMIRLDMSEYMEKHSVAKLIGAPPGYVGYEEGGRLTEA
-318 GKIFRPTS
+318 VRRNPYSIILFDEIEKAHSDVFNILLQ
-326 GTMWILDH
+326 ILDDGRL
-334 QTSPNET
+334 T
-341 GSNKFYF
+341 
-348 GTNSHVAKAINDNLS
+348 D
-363 SMSLTRIDKSV
+363 SLGKTID
-374 GIGQTLK
+374 
-381 LNSLDP
+381 
-387 NFKTFHFS
+387 
-395 GDLKQAIDVIFH
+395 
-407 ATDFIEED
+407 
-415 QRPTEFLESKQKE
+415 
-428 KFKNTGIYADFAVI
+428 FKNTIIVMTSNIASQYLLTNDEFAKVDDQKI
-442 EIDFDKLLKNYKDN
+442 QEELNQVFRPEFLNRIDNIVYFNALSVQTIGEIVDK
-456 NGNSSNSNFWVQKQG
+456 
-471 QPITD
+471 
-476 IYKDKEVK
+476 
-484 DIVLDITNEYA
+484 VLDELATR
-495 KLDEKDKVRFKSSS
+495 LQDEQNYFINFSEEAR
-509 YLEKEQY
+509 
-516 PTIER
+516 
-521 MISFNP
+521 
-527 NNKTDLDKF
+527 NKII
-536 NSLESLYILGYP
+536 N
-548 SAKDDYYFD
+548 
-557 KYEDQNQEA
+557 
-566 IKKLDFSLWTNSD
+566 
-579 QRYYNQASRKEGYP
+579 EGY
-593 QKYPNYLLDKG
+593 D
-604 EFLSY
+604 
-609 QIGYRS
+609 R
-615 FIDKPGLTDA
+615 
-625 FIASSRVGD
+625 
-634 KLYKLNKKEY
+634 
-644 FQYGLQIM
+644 
-652 PRFYAP
+652 
-658 SGGASGSSVRN
+658 
-669 NKNELIG
+669 
-676 VFHAANGSAKTG
+676 
-688 LATVFRSPG
+688 
-697 YNYQGLFGKYNLAE
+697 LFGARPIKRYIEKNIE
-711 YDLIYGGAKHQI
+711 TLIAHHIISGFLI
-723 NSYRYSL
+723 ENTRYIIDV
-730 FRKYQNQSD
+730 KNNQFVLEE
-739 FKTALFKEGLDRNKG
+739 FK
-754 IPEQFKFKENNFS
+754 QFN
-767 KDHSKYFKK
+767 

>member
-83 LLKDKRILE
+83 LLKNKRILE

-139 GKTGNN
+139 GRTGNN

-228 AKLSS
+228 VKLSS

-254 SIKTELASIPIELDQ
+254 SIRTELASVPIELDQ

-281 SALEKEKDE
+281 SALEKEKD
-290 LKAYD
+290 
-295 QEKLKKWQEDEIAKY
+295 
-310 KKKAEEEA
+310 
-318 GKIFRPTS
+318 
-326 GTMWILDH
+326 
-334 QTSPNET
+334 
-341 GSNKFYF
+341 
-348 GTNSHVAKAINDNLS
+348 
-363 SMSLTRIDKSV
+363 DKS
-374 GIGQTLK
+374 
-381 LNSLDP
+381 
-387 NFKTFHFS
+387 
-395 GDLKQAIDVIFH
+395 
-407 ATDFIEED
+407 
-415 QRPTEFLESKQKE
+415 KE
-428 KFKNTGIYADFAVI
+428 
-442 EIDFDKLLKNYKDN
+442 
-456 NGNSSNSNFWVQKQG
+456 
-471 QPITD
+471 
-476 IYKDKEVK
+476 
-484 DIVLDITNEYA
+484 
-495 KLDEKDKVRFKSSS
+495 R
-509 YLEKEQY
+509 
-516 PTIER
+516 
-521 MISFNP
+521 
-527 NNKTDLDKF
+527 
-536 NSLESLYILGYP
+536 
-548 SAKDDYYFD
+548 
-557 KYEDQNQEA
+557 
-566 IKKLDFSLWTNSD
+566 
-579 QRYYNQASRKEGYP
+579 
-593 QKYPNYLLDKG
+593 
-604 EFLSY
+604 
-609 QIGYRS
+609 
-615 FIDKPGLTDA
+615 
-625 FIASSRVGD
+625 
-634 KLYKLNKKEY
+634 
-644 FQYGLQIM
+644 
-652 PRFYAP
+652 
-658 SGGASGSSVRN
+658 
-669 NKNELIG
+669 
-676 VFHAANGSAKTG
+676 
-688 LATVFRSPG
+688 
-697 YNYQGLFGKYNLAE
+697 
-711 YDLIYGGAKHQI
+711 
-723 NSYRYSL
+723 
-730 FRKYQNQSD
+730 
-739 FKTALFKEGLDRNKG
+739 
-754 IPEQFKFKENNFS
+754 
-767 KDHSKYFKK
+767 

>member
-83 LLKDKRILE
+83 LLKNKRILE

-254 SIKTELASIPIELDQ
+254 SIRTELASVPIELDQ

-281 SALEKEKDE
+281 SALEKEKDDKSKE
-290 LKAYD
+290 R
-295 QEKLKKWQEDEIAKY
+295 WQEAKKELDSLKIEQASLNEKWEKEKEELSRINSVKSSIESLKQELETAQNDGNYKRAGEIQYSLLPSLEKSLALFEKQTGSKMISEEVTEHEIAKVVSKSTGILVDRLISSEKEKLLNLEDLL
-310 KKKAEEEA
+310 KKYVKGQDQAIKAVTSAIMRSRSGIKNPDKPIGSFLFLGPTGVGKTEVARSLADILFNSPKKMIRLDMSEYMEKHSVAKLIGAPPGYVGYEEGGRLTEA
-318 GKIFRPTS
+318 VRRNPYSIVLFDEIEKAHTDVFNILLQ
-326 GTMWILDH
+326 ILDDGRL
-334 QTSPNET
+334 T
-341 GSNKFYF
+341 
-348 GTNSHVAKAINDNLS
+348 D
-363 SMSLTRIDKSV
+363 SLGKTID
-374 GIGQTLK
+374 
-381 LNSLDP
+381 
-387 NFKTFHFS
+387 
-395 GDLKQAIDVIFH
+395 
-407 ATDFIEED
+407 
-415 QRPTEFLESKQKE
+415 
-428 KFKNTGIYADFAVI
+428 FKNTIIVMTSNIASQYLLTSDELVQVDDQKIQEELNKVFRPEFLNRIDNIVYFNALSVQTIG
-442 EIDFDKLLKNYKDN
+442 EI
-456 NGNSSNSNFWVQKQG
+456 V
-471 QPITD
+471 
-476 IYKDKEVK
+476 
-484 DIVLDITNEYA
+484 
-495 KLDEKDKVRFKSSS
+495 DKV
-509 YLEKEQY
+509 LEELSTRLQDEQNY
-516 PTIER
+516 FINFSEEAR
-521 MISFNP
+521 
-527 NNKTDLDKF
+527 NKII
-536 NSLESLYILGYP
+536 N
-548 SAKDDYYFD
+548 
-557 KYEDQNQEA
+557 
-566 IKKLDFSLWTNSD
+566 
-579 QRYYNQASRKEGYP
+579 EGY
-593 QKYPNYLLDKG
+593 D
-604 EFLSY
+604 
-609 QIGYRS
+609 R
-615 FIDKPGLTDA
+615 
-625 FIASSRVGD
+625 
-634 KLYKLNKKEY
+634 
-644 FQYGLQIM
+644 
-652 PRFYAP
+652 
-658 SGGASGSSVRN
+658 
-669 NKNELIG
+669 
-676 VFHAANGSAKTG
+676 
-688 LATVFRSPG
+688 
-697 YNYQGLFGKYNLAE
+697 LFGARPIKRYIEKNIE
-711 YDLIYGGAKHQI
+711 TLIAHYIISGEVVE
-723 NSYRYSL
+723 NTRYL
-730 FRKYQNQSD
+730 IDVKNNQFTLEE
-739 FKTALFKEGLDRNKG
+739 FK
-754 IPEQFKFKENNFS
+754 QFN
-767 KDHSKYFKK
+767 

>member
-83 LLKDKRILE
+83 LLKNKRILE

-112 KAVVNEIQKSNGEI
+112 KAVVSEIQKSNGEI

-254 SIKTELASIPIELDQ
+254 SIRTELASVPIELDQ

-281 SALEKEKDE
+281 SALEKEKDDKSKE
-290 LKAYD
+290 R
-295 QEKLKKWQEDEIAKY
+295 WQEAKKELDSLKIEQASLNEKWEKEKEELSRINSVKSSIESLKQELETAQNDGNYKRAGEIQYSLLPSLEKNLALFEKQTGSKMISEEVTEHEIAKVVSKSTGILVDRLISSEKEKLLNLEDLL
-310 KKKAEEEA
+310 KKYVKGQDQAIKAVTSAIMRSRSGIKNPDKPIGSFLFLGPTGVGKTEVARSLADILFNSPKKMIRLDMSEYMEKHSVAKLIGAPPGYVGYEEGGRLTEA
-318 GKIFRPTS
+318 VRRNPYSIVLFDEIEKAHTDVFNILLQ
-326 GTMWILDH
+326 ILDDGRL
-334 QTSPNET
+334 T
-341 GSNKFYF
+341 
-348 GTNSHVAKAINDNLS
+348 D
-363 SMSLTRIDKSV
+363 SLGKTID
-374 GIGQTLK
+374 
-381 LNSLDP
+381 
-387 NFKTFHFS
+387 
-395 GDLKQAIDVIFH
+395 
-407 ATDFIEED
+407 
-415 QRPTEFLESKQKE
+415 
-428 KFKNTGIYADFAVI
+428 FKNTIIVMTSNIASQYLLTSDELVQVDDQKIQEELNKVFRPEFLNRIDNIVYFNALSVQTIG
-442 EIDFDKLLKNYKDN
+442 EI
-456 NGNSSNSNFWVQKQG
+456 V
-471 QPITD
+471 
-476 IYKDKEVK
+476 
-484 DIVLDITNEYA
+484 
-495 KLDEKDKVRFKSSS
+495 DKV
-509 YLEKEQY
+509 LEELSTRLQDEQNY
-516 PTIER
+516 FINFSEEAR
-521 MISFNP
+521 
-527 NNKTDLDKF
+527 NKII
-536 NSLESLYILGYP
+536 N
-548 SAKDDYYFD
+548 
-557 KYEDQNQEA
+557 
-566 IKKLDFSLWTNSD
+566 
-579 QRYYNQASRKEGYP
+579 EGY
-593 QKYPNYLLDKG
+593 D
-604 EFLSY
+604 
-609 QIGYRS
+609 R
-615 FIDKPGLTDA
+615 
-625 FIASSRVGD
+625 
-634 KLYKLNKKEY
+634 
-644 FQYGLQIM
+644 
-652 PRFYAP
+652 
-658 SGGASGSSVRN
+658 
-669 NKNELIG
+669 
-676 VFHAANGSAKTG
+676 
-688 LATVFRSPG
+688 
-697 YNYQGLFGKYNLAE
+697 LFGARPIKRYIEKNIE
-711 YDLIYGGAKHQI
+711 TLIAHYIISGEVVE
-723 NSYRYSL
+723 NTRYL
-730 FRKYQNQSD
+730 IDVKNNQFTLEE
-739 FKTALFKEGLDRNKG
+739 FK
-754 IPEQFKFKENNFS
+754 QFN
-767 KDHSKYFKK
+767 

>member
-92 LDMGSLMAGAM
+92 LDMGGLMAGAM

-281 SALEKEKDE
+281 SALEKEKDDKSKERWQEAKKE
-290 LKAYD
+290 LDSLKIEQATLNKKWEKEK
-295 QEKLKKWQEDEIAKY
+295 EKLSKINLVKSSIENLKQELETAQNDGNYKRAGEIKYSLLPSLEKSLALFETQTGAKMISEEVTEQEIAKVVSKSTGILVDKLISSEKERLLNLEDLL
-310 KKKAEEEA
+310 KKYVKGQDQAIKAVTSAIMRSRSGIKNPDKPIGSFLFLGPTGVGKTEVARSLADILFNSPKKTIRLDMSEYMEKHSVAKLIGAPPGYVGYEEGGRLTEAVRRNPYSIILFDEIEKAHSDVFNILLQILDDGRLTDSLGKTIDFKNTIIVMTSNIASQYLLTSDDFVQIDDQKIQAELNQTFRPEFLNRIDNIVYFNALSVQTIGEIVDKLLDELITRLQDEQNYFINFSEEA
-318 GKIFRPTS
+318 RNKIINEGYDRLFGARPIKRYIEKNIETLIAHYIIS
-326 GTMWILDH
+326 GLI
-334 QTSPNET
+334 SE
-341 GSNKFYF
+341 S
-348 GTNSHVAKAINDNLS
+348 
-363 SMSLTRIDKSV
+363 TRY
-374 GIGQTLK
+374 L
-381 LNSLDP
+381 
-387 NFKTFHFS
+387 
-395 GDLKQAIDVIFH
+395 IDVKNNQ
-407 ATDFIEED
+407 FI
-415 QRPTEFLESKQKE
+415 LE
-428 KFKNTGIYADFAVI
+428 KFK
-442 EIDFDKLLKNYKDN
+442 
-456 NGNSSNSNFWVQKQG
+456 Q
-471 QPITD
+471 
-476 IYKDKEVK
+476 
-484 DIVLDITNEYA
+484 
-495 KLDEKDKVRFKSSS
+495 
-509 YLEKEQY
+509 
-516 PTIER
+516 
-521 MISFNP
+521 FN
-527 NNKTDLDKF
+527 
-536 NSLESLYILGYP
+536 
-548 SAKDDYYFD
+548 
-557 KYEDQNQEA
+557 
-566 IKKLDFSLWTNSD
+566 
-579 QRYYNQASRKEGYP
+579 
-593 QKYPNYLLDKG
+593 
-604 EFLSY
+604 
-609 QIGYRS
+609 
-615 FIDKPGLTDA
+615 
-625 FIASSRVGD
+625 
-634 KLYKLNKKEY
+634 
-644 FQYGLQIM
+644 
-652 PRFYAP
+652 
-658 SGGASGSSVRN
+658 
-669 NKNELIG
+669 
-676 VFHAANGSAKTG
+676 
-688 LATVFRSPG
+688 
-697 YNYQGLFGKYNLAE
+697 
-711 YDLIYGGAKHQI
+711 
-723 NSYRYSL
+723 
-730 FRKYQNQSD
+730 
-739 FKTALFKEGLDRNKG
+739 
-754 IPEQFKFKENNFS
+754 
-767 KDHSKYFKK
+767 

>member
-187 FQRVLVSEPTI
+187 FQRVLVSEPTV
-198 DQTISILRGLKDR
+198 DQTISILRGLKER

-281 SALEKEKDE
+281 SALEKEKDDKSKERWQEAKKE
-290 LKAYD
+290 LDSLKIEQAT
-295 QEKLKKWQEDEIAKY
+295 LNKKWEKEKEELSKINLVKSSIENLKQELETAQNDGNYKRAGEIKYSLLPSLEKSLALFETQTGAKMISEEVTEQEIAKVVSKSTGILVDKLISSEKERLLNLEDLL
-310 KKKAEEEA
+310 KKYVKGQDQAIKAVTSAIMRSRSGIKNPDKPIGSFLFLGPTGVGKTEVARSLADILFNSPKKMIRLDMSEYMEKHSVAKLIGAPPGYVGYEEGGRLTEA
-318 GKIFRPTS
+318 VRRNPYSIILFDEIEKAHSDVFNILLQ
-326 GTMWILDH
+326 ILDDGRL
-334 QTSPNET
+334 T
-341 GSNKFYF
+341 
-348 GTNSHVAKAINDNLS
+348 D
-363 SMSLTRIDKSV
+363 SLGKTID
-374 GIGQTLK
+374 
-381 LNSLDP
+381 
-387 NFKTFHFS
+387 
-395 GDLKQAIDVIFH
+395 
-407 ATDFIEED
+407 
-415 QRPTEFLESKQKE
+415 
-428 KFKNTGIYADFAVI
+428 FKNTIIVMTSNIASQYLLTSDDFVQIDDQKIQAELNQTFRPEFLNRIDNIVYFNALSVQTI
-442 EIDFDKLLKNYKDN
+442 GEIVDKLLDELITRLQDEQNYFI
-456 NGNSSNSNFWVQKQG
+456 NFS
-471 QPITD
+471 
-476 IYKDKEVK
+476 E
-484 DIVLDITNEYA
+484 EA
-495 KLDEKDKVRFKSSS
+495 R
-509 YLEKEQY
+509 
-516 PTIER
+516 
-521 MISFNP
+521 
-527 NNKTDLDKF
+527 NKII
-536 NSLESLYILGYP
+536 N
-548 SAKDDYYFD
+548 
-557 KYEDQNQEA
+557 
-566 IKKLDFSLWTNSD
+566 
-579 QRYYNQASRKEGYP
+579 EGY
-593 QKYPNYLLDKG
+593 D
-604 EFLSY
+604 
-609 QIGYRS
+609 R
-615 FIDKPGLTDA
+615 
-625 FIASSRVGD
+625 
-634 KLYKLNKKEY
+634 
-644 FQYGLQIM
+644 
-652 PRFYAP
+652 
-658 SGGASGSSVRN
+658 
-669 NKNELIG
+669 
-676 VFHAANGSAKTG
+676 
-688 LATVFRSPG
+688 
-697 YNYQGLFGKYNLAE
+697 LFGARPIKRYIEKNIE
-711 YDLIYGGAKHQI
+711 TLIAHYIISGLI
-723 NSYRYSL
+723 SESTRYL
-730 FRKYQNQSD
+730 IDVKNNQFILEE
-739 FKTALFKEGLDRNKG
+739 FK
-754 IPEQFKFKENNFS
+754 QFN
-767 KDHSKYFKK
+767 

>member
-281 SALEKEKDE
+281 SALEKEKDDKSKERWQEAKKE
-290 LKAYD
+290 LDSLKIEQAT
-295 QEKLKKWQEDEIAKY
+295 LNKKWEKEKEELSKINLVKSSIENLKQELEIAQNDGNYKRAGEIKYSLLPSLEKSLALFETQTGAKMISEEVTEQEIAKVVSKSTGILVDKLISSEKERLLNLEDLL
-310 KKKAEEEA
+310 KKYVKGQDQAIKAVTSAIMRSRSGIKNPDKPIGSFLFLGPTGVGKTEVARSLADILFNSPKKMIRLDMSEYMEKHSVAKLIGAPPGYVGYEEGGRLTEA
-318 GKIFRPTS
+318 VRRNPYSIILFDEIEKAHSDVFNILLQ
-326 GTMWILDH
+326 ILDDGRL
-334 QTSPNET
+334 T
-341 GSNKFYF
+341 
-348 GTNSHVAKAINDNLS
+348 D
-363 SMSLTRIDKSV
+363 SLGKTID
-374 GIGQTLK
+374 
-381 LNSLDP
+381 
-387 NFKTFHFS
+387 
-395 GDLKQAIDVIFH
+395 
-407 ATDFIEED
+407 
-415 QRPTEFLESKQKE
+415 
-428 KFKNTGIYADFAVI
+428 FKNTIIVMTSNIASQYLLTSDDFVQIDDQKIQAELNQTFRPEFLNRIDNIVYFNALSVQTI
-442 EIDFDKLLKNYKDN
+442 GEIVDKLLDELITRLQDEQNYFI
-456 NGNSSNSNFWVQKQG
+456 NFS
-471 QPITD
+471 
-476 IYKDKEVK
+476 E
-484 DIVLDITNEYA
+484 EA
-495 KLDEKDKVRFKSSS
+495 R
-509 YLEKEQY
+509 
-516 PTIER
+516 
-521 MISFNP
+521 
-527 NNKTDLDKF
+527 NKII
-536 NSLESLYILGYP
+536 N
-548 SAKDDYYFD
+548 
-557 KYEDQNQEA
+557 
-566 IKKLDFSLWTNSD
+566 
-579 QRYYNQASRKEGYP
+579 EGY
-593 QKYPNYLLDKG
+593 D
-604 EFLSY
+604 
-609 QIGYRS
+609 R
-615 FIDKPGLTDA
+615 
-625 FIASSRVGD
+625 
-634 KLYKLNKKEY
+634 
-644 FQYGLQIM
+644 
-652 PRFYAP
+652 
-658 SGGASGSSVRN
+658 
-669 NKNELIG
+669 
-676 VFHAANGSAKTG
+676 
-688 LATVFRSPG
+688 
-697 YNYQGLFGKYNLAE
+697 LFGARPIKRYIEKNIE
-711 YDLIYGGAKHQI
+711 TLIAHYIISGLI
-723 NSYRYSL
+723 SESTRYL
-730 FRKYQNQSD
+730 IDVKNNQFILEE
-739 FKTALFKEGLDRNKG
+739 FK
-754 IPEQFKFKENNFS
+754 QFN
-767 KDHSKYFKK
+767 

>member
-83 LLKDKRILE
+83 LLKNKRILE

-254 SIKTELASIPIELDQ
+254 SIRTELASVPIELDQ

-281 SALEKEKDE
+281 SALEKEKDDKSKE
-290 LKAYD
+290 R
-295 QEKLKKWQEDEIAKY
+295 WQEAKKELDSLKIEQASLNEKWEKEKEELSRINSVKSSIESLKQELETAQNDGNYKRAGEIQYSLLPSLEKSLALFEKQTGSKMISEEVTEHEIAKVVSKSTGILVDRLISSEKEKLLNLEDLL
-310 KKKAEEEA
+310 KKYVKGQDQAIKAVTSA
-318 GKIFRPTS
+318 IMRSRSGIKNPDKPIGSFLFLGPTGVGKTEVARS
-326 GTMWILDH
+326 LADILFN
-334 QTSPNET
+334 SPKKMIRLDMSEYMEKH
-341 GSNKFYF
+341 S
-348 GTNSHVAKAINDNLS
+348 VAKLIGAPPGYVGYEEGGRLTEAVRRNPYSIVLFDEIEKAHTDVFKD
-363 SMSLTRIDKSV
+363 SLGKTID
-374 GIGQTLK
+374 
-381 LNSLDP
+381 
-387 NFKTFHFS
+387 
-395 GDLKQAIDVIFH
+395 
-407 ATDFIEED
+407 
-415 QRPTEFLESKQKE
+415 
-428 KFKNTGIYADFAVI
+428 FKNTIIVMTSNIASQYLLTSDELVQVDDQKIQEELNKVFRPEFLNRIDNIVYFNALSVQTIG
-442 EIDFDKLLKNYKDN
+442 EI
-456 NGNSSNSNFWVQKQG
+456 V
-471 QPITD
+471 
-476 IYKDKEVK
+476 
-484 DIVLDITNEYA
+484 
-495 KLDEKDKVRFKSSS
+495 DKV
-509 YLEKEQY
+509 LEELSTRLQDEQNY
-516 PTIER
+516 FINFSEEAR
-521 MISFNP
+521 
-527 NNKTDLDKF
+527 NKII
-536 NSLESLYILGYP
+536 N
-548 SAKDDYYFD
+548 
-557 KYEDQNQEA
+557 
-566 IKKLDFSLWTNSD
+566 
-579 QRYYNQASRKEGYP
+579 EGY
-593 QKYPNYLLDKG
+593 D
-604 EFLSY
+604 
-609 QIGYRS
+609 R
-615 FIDKPGLTDA
+615 
-625 FIASSRVGD
+625 
-634 KLYKLNKKEY
+634 
-644 FQYGLQIM
+644 
-652 PRFYAP
+652 
-658 SGGASGSSVRN
+658 
-669 NKNELIG
+669 
-676 VFHAANGSAKTG
+676 
-688 LATVFRSPG
+688 
-697 YNYQGLFGKYNLAE
+697 LFGARPIKRYIEKNIE
-711 YDLIYGGAKHQI
+711 TLIAHYIISGEVVE
-723 NSYRYSL
+723 NTRYL
-730 FRKYQNQSD
+730 IDVKNNQFTLEE
-739 FKTALFKEGLDRNKG
+739 FK
-754 IPEQFKFKENNFS
+754 QFN
-767 KDHSKYFKK
+767 

>member
-83 LLKDKRILE
+83 LLKNKRILE

-228 AKLSS
+228 VKLSS

-254 SIKTELASIPIELDQ
+254 SIRTELASVPIELDQ

-281 SALEKEKDE
+281 SALEKEKDDKSKE
-290 LKAYD
+290 R
-295 QEKLKKWQEDEIAKY
+295 WQEAKKELDSLKIEQASLNEKWEKEKEELSRINSVKSSIESLKQELETAQNDGNYKRAGEIQYSLLPSLEKSLVLFEKQTGSKMISEEVTEHEIAKVVSKSTGILVDRLISSEKEKLLNLEDLL
-310 KKKAEEEA
+310 KKYVKGQDQAIKAVTSAIMRSRSGIKNPDKPIGSFLFLGPTGVGKTEVARSLADILFNSPKKMIRLDMSEYMEKHSVAKLIGAPPGYVGYEEGGRLTEA
-318 GKIFRPTS
+318 VRRNPYSIVLFDEIEKAHTDVFNILLQ
-326 GTMWILDH
+326 ILDDGRL
-334 QTSPNET
+334 T
-341 GSNKFYF
+341 
-348 GTNSHVAKAINDNLS
+348 D
-363 SMSLTRIDKSV
+363 SLGKTID
-374 GIGQTLK
+374 
-381 LNSLDP
+381 
-387 NFKTFHFS
+387 
-395 GDLKQAIDVIFH
+395 
-407 ATDFIEED
+407 
-415 QRPTEFLESKQKE
+415 
-428 KFKNTGIYADFAVI
+428 FKNTIIVMTSNIASQYLLTSDELVQVDDQKIQEELNKVFRPEFLNRIDNIVYFNALSVQTIG
-442 EIDFDKLLKNYKDN
+442 EI
-456 NGNSSNSNFWVQKQG
+456 V
-471 QPITD
+471 
-476 IYKDKEVK
+476 
-484 DIVLDITNEYA
+484 
-495 KLDEKDKVRFKSSS
+495 DKV
-509 YLEKEQY
+509 LEELSTRLQDEQNY
-516 PTIER
+516 FINFSEEAR
-521 MISFNP
+521 
-527 NNKTDLDKF
+527 NKII
-536 NSLESLYILGYP
+536 N
-548 SAKDDYYFD
+548 
-557 KYEDQNQEA
+557 
-566 IKKLDFSLWTNSD
+566 
-579 QRYYNQASRKEGYP
+579 EGY
-593 QKYPNYLLDKG
+593 D
-604 EFLSY
+604 
-609 QIGYRS
+609 R
-615 FIDKPGLTDA
+615 
-625 FIASSRVGD
+625 
-634 KLYKLNKKEY
+634 
-644 FQYGLQIM
+644 
-652 PRFYAP
+652 
-658 SGGASGSSVRN
+658 
-669 NKNELIG
+669 
-676 VFHAANGSAKTG
+676 
-688 LATVFRSPG
+688 
-697 YNYQGLFGKYNLAE
+697 LFGARPIKRYIEKNIE
-711 YDLIYGGAKHQI
+711 TLIAHYIISGEVVE
-723 NSYRYSL
+723 NTRYL
-730 FRKYQNQSD
+730 IDVKNNQFTLEE
-739 FKTALFKEGLDRNKG
+739 FK
-754 IPEQFKFKENNFS
+754 QFN
-767 KDHSKYFKK
+767 

>member
-281 SALEKEKDE
+281 SALEKEKDDKSKERWQEAKKE
-290 LKAYD
+290 LDSLKIEQAT
-295 QEKLKKWQEDEIAKY
+295 LNKKWEKEKEELSKINLVKSSIENLKQELETAQNDGNYKRAGEIKYSLLPSLEKSLALFETQTGAKMISEEVTEQEIAKVVSKSTGILVDKLISSEKERLLNLEDLL
-310 KKKAEEEA
+310 KKYVKGQNQAIKAVTSAIMRSRSGIKNPDKPIGSFLFLGPTGVGKTEVARSLADILFNSPKKMIRLDMSEYMEKHSVAKLIGAPPGYVGYEEGGRLTEA
-318 GKIFRPTS
+318 VRRNPYSIILFDEIEKAHSDVFNILLQ
-326 GTMWILDH
+326 ILDDGRL
-334 QTSPNET
+334 T
-341 GSNKFYF
+341 
-348 GTNSHVAKAINDNLS
+348 D
-363 SMSLTRIDKSV
+363 SLGKTID
-374 GIGQTLK
+374 
-381 LNSLDP
+381 
-387 NFKTFHFS
+387 
-395 GDLKQAIDVIFH
+395 
-407 ATDFIEED
+407 
-415 QRPTEFLESKQKE
+415 
-428 KFKNTGIYADFAVI
+428 FKNTIIVMTSNIASQYLLTSDDFVQIDDQKIQAELNQTFRPEFLNRIDNIVYFNALSVQTI
-442 EIDFDKLLKNYKDN
+442 GEIVDKLLDELITRLQDEQNYFI
-456 NGNSSNSNFWVQKQG
+456 NFS
-471 QPITD
+471 
-476 IYKDKEVK
+476 E
-484 DIVLDITNEYA
+484 EA
-495 KLDEKDKVRFKSSS
+495 R
-509 YLEKEQY
+509 
-516 PTIER
+516 
-521 MISFNP
+521 
-527 NNKTDLDKF
+527 NKII
-536 NSLESLYILGYP
+536 N
-548 SAKDDYYFD
+548 
-557 KYEDQNQEA
+557 
-566 IKKLDFSLWTNSD
+566 
-579 QRYYNQASRKEGYP
+579 EGY
-593 QKYPNYLLDKG
+593 D
-604 EFLSY
+604 
-609 QIGYRS
+609 R
-615 FIDKPGLTDA
+615 
-625 FIASSRVGD
+625 
-634 KLYKLNKKEY
+634 
-644 FQYGLQIM
+644 
-652 PRFYAP
+652 
-658 SGGASGSSVRN
+658 
-669 NKNELIG
+669 
-676 VFHAANGSAKTG
+676 
-688 LATVFRSPG
+688 
-697 YNYQGLFGKYNLAE
+697 LFGARPIKRYIEKNIE
-711 YDLIYGGAKHQI
+711 TLIAHYIISGLI
-723 NSYRYSL
+723 SESTRYL
-730 FRKYQNQSD
+730 IDVKNNQFILEE
-739 FKTALFKEGLDRNKG
+739 FK
-754 IPEQFKFKENNFS
+754 QFN
-767 KDHSKYFKK
+767 

>member
-83 LLKDKRILE
+83 LLKNKRILE
-92 LDMGSLMAGAM
+92 LYMGSLMAGAM

-254 SIKTELASIPIELDQ
+254 SIRTELASVPIELDQ

-281 SALEKEKDE
+281 SALEKEKDDKSKE
-290 LKAYD
+290 R
-295 QEKLKKWQEDEIAKY
+295 WQEAKKELDSLKIEQASLNEKWEKEKEELSRINSVKSSIESLKQELETAQNDGNYKRAGEIQYSLLPSLEKSLALFEKQTGSKMISEEVTEHEIAKVVSKSTGILVDRLISSEKEKLLNLEDLL
-310 KKKAEEEA
+310 KKYVKGQDQAIKAVTSAIMRSRSGIKNPDKPIGSFLFLGPTGVGKTEVARSLADILFNSPKKMIRLDMSEYMEKHSVAKLIGAPPGYVGYEEGGRLTEA
-318 GKIFRPTS
+318 VRRNPYSIVLFDEIEKAHTDVFNILLQ
-326 GTMWILDH
+326 ILDDGRL
-334 QTSPNET
+334 T
-341 GSNKFYF
+341 
-348 GTNSHVAKAINDNLS
+348 D
-363 SMSLTRIDKSV
+363 SLGKTID
-374 GIGQTLK
+374 
-381 LNSLDP
+381 
-387 NFKTFHFS
+387 
-395 GDLKQAIDVIFH
+395 
-407 ATDFIEED
+407 
-415 QRPTEFLESKQKE
+415 
-428 KFKNTGIYADFAVI
+428 FKNTIIVMTSNIASQYLLTSDELVQVDDQKIQEELNKVFRPEFLNRIDNIVYFNALSVQTIG
-442 EIDFDKLLKNYKDN
+442 EI
-456 NGNSSNSNFWVQKQG
+456 V
-471 QPITD
+471 
-476 IYKDKEVK
+476 
-484 DIVLDITNEYA
+484 
-495 KLDEKDKVRFKSSS
+495 DKV
-509 YLEKEQY
+509 LEELSTRLQDEQNY
-516 PTIER
+516 FINFSEEAR
-521 MISFNP
+521 
-527 NNKTDLDKF
+527 NKII
-536 NSLESLYILGYP
+536 N
-548 SAKDDYYFD
+548 
-557 KYEDQNQEA
+557 
-566 IKKLDFSLWTNSD
+566 
-579 QRYYNQASRKEGYP
+579 EGY
-593 QKYPNYLLDKG
+593 D
-604 EFLSY
+604 
-609 QIGYRS
+609 R
-615 FIDKPGLTDA
+615 
-625 FIASSRVGD
+625 
-634 KLYKLNKKEY
+634 
-644 FQYGLQIM
+644 
-652 PRFYAP
+652 
-658 SGGASGSSVRN
+658 
-669 NKNELIG
+669 
-676 VFHAANGSAKTG
+676 
-688 LATVFRSPG
+688 
-697 YNYQGLFGKYNLAE
+697 LFGARPIKRYIEKNIE
-711 YDLIYGGAKHQI
+711 TLIAHYIISGEVVE
-723 NSYRYSL
+723 NTRYL
-730 FRKYQNQSD
+730 IDVKNNQFTLEE
-739 FKTALFKEGLDRNKG
+739 FK
-754 IPEQFKFKENNFS
+754 QFN
-767 KDHSKYFKK
+767 

>member
-83 LLKDKRILE
+83 LLKNKRILE

-254 SIKTELASIPIELDQ
+254 SIRTELASVPIELDQ

-281 SALEKEKDE
+281 SALEKEKDDKSKE
-290 LKAYD
+290 R
-295 QEKLKKWQEDEIAKY
+295 WQEAKKELDSLKIEQASLNEKWEKEKEELSRINSVKSSIESLKQELETAQNDGNYKRAGEIQYSLLPSLEKNLALFEKQTGSKMISEEVTEHEIAKVVSKSTGILVDRLISSEKEKLLNLEDLL
-310 KKKAEEEA
+310 KKYVKGQDQAIKAVTSAIMRSRSGIKNPDKPIGSFLFLGPTGVGKTEVARSLADILFNSPKKMIRLDMSEYMEKHSVAKLIGAPPGYVGYEEGGRLTEA
-318 GKIFRPTS
+318 VRRNPYSIVLFDEIEKAHTDVFNILLQ
-326 GTMWILDH
+326 ILDDGRL
-334 QTSPNET
+334 T
-341 GSNKFYF
+341 
-348 GTNSHVAKAINDNLS
+348 D
-363 SMSLTRIDKSV
+363 SLGKTID
-374 GIGQTLK
+374 
-381 LNSLDP
+381 
-387 NFKTFHFS
+387 
-395 GDLKQAIDVIFH
+395 
-407 ATDFIEED
+407 
-415 QRPTEFLESKQKE
+415 
-428 KFKNTGIYADFAVI
+428 FKNTIIVMTSNIASQYLLTSDELVQVDDQKIQEELNKVFRPEFLNRIDNIVYFNALSVQTIG
-442 EIDFDKLLKNYKDN
+442 EI
-456 NGNSSNSNFWVQKQG
+456 V
-471 QPITD
+471 
-476 IYKDKEVK
+476 
-484 DIVLDITNEYA
+484 
-495 KLDEKDKVRFKSSS
+495 DKV
-509 YLEKEQY
+509 LEELSTRLQDEQNY
-516 PTIER
+516 FINFSEEAR
-521 MISFNP
+521 
-527 NNKTDLDKF
+527 NKII
-536 NSLESLYILGYP
+536 N
-548 SAKDDYYFD
+548 
-557 KYEDQNQEA
+557 
-566 IKKLDFSLWTNSD
+566 
-579 QRYYNQASRKEGYP
+579 EGY
-593 QKYPNYLLDKG
+593 D
-604 EFLSY
+604 
-609 QIGYRS
+609 R
-615 FIDKPGLTDA
+615 
-625 FIASSRVGD
+625 
-634 KLYKLNKKEY
+634 
-644 FQYGLQIM
+644 
-652 PRFYAP
+652 
-658 SGGASGSSVRN
+658 
-669 NKNELIG
+669 
-676 VFHAANGSAKTG
+676 
-688 LATVFRSPG
+688 
-697 YNYQGLFGKYNLAE
+697 LFGARPIKRYIEKNIE
-711 YDLIYGGAKHQI
+711 TLIAHYIISGEVVE
-723 NSYRYSL
+723 NTRYL
-730 FRKYQNQSD
+730 IDVKNNQFTLEE
-739 FKTALFKEGLDRNKG
+739 FK
-754 IPEQFKFKENNFS
+754 QFN
-767 KDHSKYFKK
+767 

>member
-83 LLKDKRILE
+83 LLKNKRILE

-112 KAVVNEIQKSNGEI
+112 KSVVNEIQKSNGEI

-187 FQRVLVSEPTI
+187 FQRVLVNEPTV

-254 SIKTELASIPIELDQ
+254 SIKTELASVPIKLDQ

-281 SALEKEKDE
+281 SALEKEKDDKSKE
-290 LKAYD
+290 R
-295 QEKLKKWQEDEIAKY
+295 WQEAKKELDSLKIEQANLNQKWEKEKEQLNKINSVKSSIENLKQELETAQNDGNYKRAGEIQYSLLPSLEKSLVLFEIQSGTKMISEEVTEQEIAKVVSKSTGILVDKLISSEKERLLNLEDLL
-310 KKKAEEEA
+310 KKYVKGQDQAIKAVTSAIMRSRSGIKNPDKPIGSFLFLGPTGVGKTEVARSLADILFNSPKKMIRLDMSEYMEKHSVAKLIGAPPGYVGYEEGGRLTEA
-318 GKIFRPTS
+318 VRRNPYSIILFDEIEKAHSDVFNILLQ
-326 GTMWILDH
+326 ILDDGRL
-334 QTSPNET
+334 T
-341 GSNKFYF
+341 
-348 GTNSHVAKAINDNLS
+348 D
-363 SMSLTRIDKSV
+363 SLGKTID
-374 GIGQTLK
+374 
-381 LNSLDP
+381 
-387 NFKTFHFS
+387 
-395 GDLKQAIDVIFH
+395 
-407 ATDFIEED
+407 
-415 QRPTEFLESKQKE
+415 
-428 KFKNTGIYADFAVI
+428 FKNTIIVMTSNIASQYLLTSDDYVQIDDQKIQAELNQTFRPEFLNRIDNIVYFNALSVQTIG
-442 EIDFDKLLKNYKDN
+442 EIVDKLLDELITRLQDEQNYFI
-456 NGNSSNSNFWVQKQG
+456 NFS
-471 QPITD
+471 
-476 IYKDKEVK
+476 E
-484 DIVLDITNEYA
+484 EA
-495 KLDEKDKVRFKSSS
+495 R
-509 YLEKEQY
+509 
-516 PTIER
+516 
-521 MISFNP
+521 
-527 NNKTDLDKF
+527 NKII
-536 NSLESLYILGYP
+536 N
-548 SAKDDYYFD
+548 
-557 KYEDQNQEA
+557 
-566 IKKLDFSLWTNSD
+566 
-579 QRYYNQASRKEGYP
+579 EGY
-593 QKYPNYLLDKG
+593 D
-604 EFLSY
+604 
-609 QIGYRS
+609 R
-615 FIDKPGLTDA
+615 
-625 FIASSRVGD
+625 
-634 KLYKLNKKEY
+634 
-644 FQYGLQIM
+644 
-652 PRFYAP
+652 
-658 SGGASGSSVRN
+658 
-669 NKNELIG
+669 
-676 VFHAANGSAKTG
+676 
-688 LATVFRSPG
+688 
-697 YNYQGLFGKYNLAE
+697 LFGARPIKRYIEKNIE
-711 YDLIYGGAKHQI
+711 TLIAHYIISGLI
-723 NSYRYSL
+723 SESTRYL
-730 FRKYQNQSD
+730 ID
-739 FKTALFKEGLDRNKG
+739 V
-754 IPEQFKFKENNFS
+754 ENNQFVLEE
-767 KDHSKYFKK
+767 FKQFN

>member
-83 LLKDKRILE
+83 LLKNKRILE

-228 AKLSS
+228 VKLSS

-254 SIKTELASIPIELDQ
+254 SIRTELASVPIELDQ

-281 SALEKEKDE
+281 SALEKEKDDKSKE
-290 LKAYD
+290 R
-295 QEKLKKWQEDEIAKY
+295 WQEAKKELDSLKIEQASLNEKWEKEKEELSRINSVKSSIESLKQELETAQNDGNYKRAGEIQYSLLPSLEKSLALFEKQTGSKMISEEVTEHEIAKVVSKSTGILVDRLISSEKEKLLNLEDLL
-310 KKKAEEEA
+310 KKYVKGQDQAIKAVTSAIMRSRSGIKNPDKPIGSFLFLGPTGVGKTEVARSLADILFNSPKKMIRLDMSEYMEKHSVAKLIGAPPGYVGYEEGGRLTEA
-318 GKIFRPTS
+318 VRRNPYSIVLFDEIEKAHTDVFNILLQ
-326 GTMWILDH
+326 ILDDGRL
-334 QTSPNET
+334 T
-341 GSNKFYF
+341 
-348 GTNSHVAKAINDNLS
+348 D
-363 SMSLTRIDKSV
+363 SLGKTID
-374 GIGQTLK
+374 
-381 LNSLDP
+381 
-387 NFKTFHFS
+387 
-395 GDLKQAIDVIFH
+395 
-407 ATDFIEED
+407 
-415 QRPTEFLESKQKE
+415 
-428 KFKNTGIYADFAVI
+428 FKNTIIVMTSNIASQYLLTSDELVQVDDQKIQEELNKVFRPEFLNRIDNIVYFNALSVQTIG
-442 EIDFDKLLKNYKDN
+442 EI
-456 NGNSSNSNFWVQKQG
+456 V
-471 QPITD
+471 
-476 IYKDKEVK
+476 
-484 DIVLDITNEYA
+484 
-495 KLDEKDKVRFKSSS
+495 DKV
-509 YLEKEQY
+509 LEELSTRLQDEQNY
-516 PTIER
+516 FINFSEEAR
-521 MISFNP
+521 
-527 NNKTDLDKF
+527 NKII
-536 NSLESLYILGYP
+536 N
-548 SAKDDYYFD
+548 
-557 KYEDQNQEA
+557 
-566 IKKLDFSLWTNSD
+566 
-579 QRYYNQASRKEGYP
+579 EGY
-593 QKYPNYLLDKG
+593 D
-604 EFLSY
+604 
-609 QIGYRS
+609 R
-615 FIDKPGLTDA
+615 
-625 FIASSRVGD
+625 
-634 KLYKLNKKEY
+634 
-644 FQYGLQIM
+644 
-652 PRFYAP
+652 
-658 SGGASGSSVRN
+658 
-669 NKNELIG
+669 
-676 VFHAANGSAKTG
+676 
-688 LATVFRSPG
+688 
-697 YNYQGLFGKYNLAE
+697 LFGARPIKRYIEKNIE
-711 YDLIYGGAKHQI
+711 TLIAHYIISGEVVE
-723 NSYRYSL
+723 NTRYL
-730 FRKYQNQSD
+730 IDVKNNQFTLEE
-739 FKTALFKEGLDRNKG
+739 FK
-754 IPEQFKFKENNFS
+754 QFN
-767 KDHSKYFKK
+767 

>member
-83 LLKDKRILE
+83 LLKNKRILE

-139 GKTGNN
+139 GRTGNN

-228 AKLSS
+228 VKLSS

-254 SIKTELASIPIELDQ
+254 SIRTELASVPIELDQ

-281 SALEKEKDE
+281 SALEKEKDDKSKE
-290 LKAYD
+290 R
-295 QEKLKKWQEDEIAKY
+295 WQEAKKELDSLKIEQASLNEKWEKEKEELSRINSVKSSIESLKQELETAQNDGNYKRAGEIQYSLLPSLEKSLALFEKQTGSKMISEEVTEHEIAKVVSKSTGILVDRLISSEKEKLLNLEDLL
-310 KKKAEEEA
+310 KKYVKGQDQAIKAVTSAIMRSRSGIKNPDKPIGSFLFLGPTGVGKTEVARSLADILFNSPKKMIRLDMSEYMEKHSVAKLIGAPPGYVGYEEGGRLTEA
-318 GKIFRPTS
+318 VRRNPYSIVLFDEIEKAHTDVFNILLQ
-326 GTMWILDH
+326 ILDDGRL
-334 QTSPNET
+334 T
-341 GSNKFYF
+341 
-348 GTNSHVAKAINDNLS
+348 D
-363 SMSLTRIDKSV
+363 SLGKTID
-374 GIGQTLK
+374 
-381 LNSLDP
+381 
-387 NFKTFHFS
+387 
-395 GDLKQAIDVIFH
+395 
-407 ATDFIEED
+407 
-415 QRPTEFLESKQKE
+415 
-428 KFKNTGIYADFAVI
+428 FKNTIIVMTSNIASQYLLTSDELVQVDDQKIQEELNKVFRPEFLNRIDNIVYFNALSVQTIG
-442 EIDFDKLLKNYKDN
+442 EI
-456 NGNSSNSNFWVQKQG
+456 V
-471 QPITD
+471 
-476 IYKDKEVK
+476 
-484 DIVLDITNEYA
+484 
-495 KLDEKDKVRFKSSS
+495 DKV
-509 YLEKEQY
+509 LEELSTRLQDEQNY
-516 PTIER
+516 FINFSEEAR
-521 MISFNP
+521 
-527 NNKTDLDKF
+527 NKII
-536 NSLESLYILGYP
+536 N
-548 SAKDDYYFD
+548 
-557 KYEDQNQEA
+557 
-566 IKKLDFSLWTNSD
+566 
-579 QRYYNQASRKEGYP
+579 EGY
-593 QKYPNYLLDKG
+593 D
-604 EFLSY
+604 
-609 QIGYRS
+609 R
-615 FIDKPGLTDA
+615 
-625 FIASSRVGD
+625 
-634 KLYKLNKKEY
+634 
-644 FQYGLQIM
+644 
-652 PRFYAP
+652 
-658 SGGASGSSVRN
+658 
-669 NKNELIG
+669 
-676 VFHAANGSAKTG
+676 
-688 LATVFRSPG
+688 
-697 YNYQGLFGKYNLAE
+697 LFGARPIKRYIEKNIE
-711 YDLIYGGAKHQI
+711 TLIAHYIISGEVVE
-723 NSYRYSL
+723 NTRYL
-730 FRKYQNQSD
+730 IDVKNNQFTLEE
-739 FKTALFKEGLDRNKG
+739 FK
-754 IPEQFKFKENNFS
+754 QFN
-767 KDHSKYFKK
+767 